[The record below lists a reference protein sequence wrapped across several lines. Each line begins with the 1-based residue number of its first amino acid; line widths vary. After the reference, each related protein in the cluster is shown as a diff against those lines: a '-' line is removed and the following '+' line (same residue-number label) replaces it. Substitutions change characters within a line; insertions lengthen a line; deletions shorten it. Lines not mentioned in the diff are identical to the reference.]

1 VNHDDF
7 AFEPIPGLPARPPRD
22 EAILWQ
28 GAPDWRHLAV
38 RAFHVR
44 KVFVWFALLALWR
57 IAAGVFDG
65 DVGPALSMSVAV
77 LAAMSLISAAIL
89 CLIAYSVARTTVY
102 TITERRVVMR
112 FGVALPMT
120 INLPFAQV
128 DAVALREDGDG
139 VGDLALTLS
148 EGKGFAYL
156 VMWPHVRPWQFSHP
170 RPTLRCVPRVQ
181 EIADILARAFS
192 ARQPAQ
198 IEAPLAKGA
207 LRPLRPRLAAAE

>member
-1 VNHDDF
+1 MSHDDF

-44 KVFVWFALLALWR
+44 KVFVWFAILAVWR
-57 IAAGVFDG
+57 MAAGLSDG

-77 LAAMSLISAAIL
+77 LAAMSLIAAAIL

-102 TITERRVVMR
+102 TITERRVAMR

-120 INLPFAQV
+120 VNLPFAQV
-128 DAVALREDGDG
+128 DAVALRPDGDG

-148 EGKGFAYL
+148 EGKGFSYL
-156 VMWPHVRPWQFSHP
+156 VLWPHVRPWQFSHP
-170 RPTLRCVPRVQ
+170 RPMLRSVPQVQ
-181 EIADILARAFS
+181 EVADILARAFA
-192 ARQPAQ
+192 ARQPAR
-198 IEAPLAKGA
+198 IEAPLTAGVA
-207 LRPLRPRLAAAE
+207 RPLRPRLAAAE